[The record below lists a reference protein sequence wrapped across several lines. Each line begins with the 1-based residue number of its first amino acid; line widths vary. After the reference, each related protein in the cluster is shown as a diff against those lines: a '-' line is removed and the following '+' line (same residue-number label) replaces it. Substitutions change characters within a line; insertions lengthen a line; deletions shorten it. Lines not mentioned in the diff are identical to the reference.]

1 MSQNPPRKSPPA
13 PPGFTRKTVTLRDE
27 TWDRVDAY
35 RHANRIKAERE
46 AVQRIVGAGLDADD
60 EIARLR
66 ALLAAAGVDA
76 DEHKGGTDAD

>member
-13 PPGFTRKTVTLRDE
+13 PPGFTRKTVTLRNE
-27 TWDRVDAY
+27 MWERVDAY

-46 AVQRIVGAGLDADD
+46 AVQRIVGTGLDADA

-66 ALLAAAGVDA
+66 ALLAAAGVDPDA
-76 DEHKGGTDAD
+76 KSGGTP